1 MDKKEVLNSIFT
13 IINMLDPKSKSSQIE
28 TDNLETLYFFGKEIE
43 LQPRDLIYLL
53 NEISD
58 IYHKK
63 ITPDKF
69 SEYHFEKVG
78 ELVNFILEA

>member
-1 MDKKEVLNSIFT
+1 MDKKEILNSIFT
-13 IINMLDPKSKSSQIE
+13 IIKMLNPKSAQVEI
-28 TDNLETLYFFGKEIE
+28 DNLGTLYFFGKEIE

-53 NEISD
+53 NEISN

-69 SEYHFEKVG
+69 SEYHFEKVD
-78 ELVNFILEA
+78 ELVNFILEE

>member
-1 MDKKEVLNSIFT
+1 MDKKEILNSIFT
-13 IINMLDPKSKSSQIE
+13 IIKMLNPKSAQVEI
-28 TDNLETLYFFGKEIE
+28 DNLGTLYFFGKEIE

-53 NEISD
+53 NEIGY

-69 SEYHFEKVG
+69 SEYHFEKVD
-78 ELVNFILEA
+78 ELVNFILEE